1 MSIGLAHLNCREL
14 VELVTAYL
22 EGDLSSGERKRF
34 DAHLSACDGCTMYVE
49 QMRRTIELTGTLSVD
64 DVSRIVQNAIDRANL
79 TRAAIRLPLGSRTR
93 MVISVAD
100 LDGNNDDR
108 R

>member
-22 EGDLSSGERKRF
+22 EGDLSAGERKRF
-34 DAHLSACDGCTMYVE
+34 RQTGDAGGNVHVYWCLGSCGDTEHGE
-49 QMRRTIELTGTLSVD
+49 QLISRCRRRVWKPCA
-64 DVSRIVQNAIDRANL
+64 DVDRALAETNL
-79 TRAAIRLPLGSRTR
+79 DAFR
-93 MVISVAD
+93 D
-100 LDGNNDDR
+100 LANLR

>member
-1 MSIGLAHLNCREL
+1 MTIGLAHLNCREL

-49 QMRRTIELTGTLSVD
+49 QMRRTIELTGTLRLE
-64 DVSRIVQNAIDRANL
+64 DVSREAEEAL
-79 TRAAIRLPLGSRTR
+79 LGAFRDWKTQ
-93 MVISVAD
+93 
-100 LDGNNDDR
+100 
-108 R
+108 

>member
-22 EGDLSSGERKRF
+22 EDDLSSGQRKRF
-34 DAHLSACDGCTMYVE
+34 EAHLSGCDGCTMYVE

-64 DVSRIVQNAIDRANL
+64 DVSQEAEEALLRAFRGWNAQ
-79 TRAAIRLPLGSRTR
+79 
-93 MVISVAD
+93 
-100 LDGNNDDR
+100 
-108 R
+108 

>member
-1 MSIGLAHLNCREL
+1 MSIGLAHLSCREL

-49 QMRRTIELTGTLSVD
+49 QMRRTIELTGTLNVE
-64 DVSRIVQNAIDRANL
+64 DVPQEAEEALLRAFHDWK
-79 TRAAIRLPLGSRTR
+79 AQ
-93 MVISVAD
+93 
-100 LDGNNDDR
+100 
-108 R
+108 

>member
-1 MSIGLAHLNCREL
+1 MSIGLAHLNCLEL

-49 QMRRTIELTGTLSVD
+49 QMRRTIELTGTLGID
-64 DVSRIVQNAIDRANL
+64 DVSPEAEEALLRAFRDW
-79 TRAAIRLPLGSRTR
+79 RAQ
-93 MVISVAD
+93 
-100 LDGNNDDR
+100 
-108 R
+108 